1 MSASFILIW
10 DIYRISQIIFIVSP
24 LIIYCLPAYF
34 NFTIPKFK
42 KIDNIIIKAV

>member
-10 DIYRISQIIFIVSP
+10 DIYRISQILFYSFSIDYPPISTSQFQN
-24 LIIYCLPAYF
+24 L
-34 NFTIPKFK
+34 K